1 MKKINVD
8 VKCNVGDT
16 AYYLDKGTLSSFTVR
31 EIKIVISQNQYS
43 VEQYRIIYYDSV
55 GAGFCNKSI
64 FSSLDEIKENVEN
77 QFKKLEA
84 RNG

>member
-1 MKKINVD
+1 MKNVKID

-31 EIKIVISQNQYS
+31 EIKIVISQNKYF

-55 GAGFCNKSI
+55 GAAFHKI
-64 FSSLDEIKENVEN
+64 FSSLDEIKENIEN
-77 QFKKLEA
+77 QFIKLESS
-84 RNG
+84 NG